1 MSVRWNKSN
10 GRLFHSFHGTERW
23 CECLFRYRRQP
34 DKNLLHT
41 LTRCVNAWAHDRRK
55 YFLRIVHI
63 QMNIVSAHLVNRS
76 GVSIEISSKSV
87 FKNNNI
93 KARISI
99 MHCVHVIS
107 CSNANTKKHKH
118 FFFIWIVYHSFSFSL
133 PVYLSS
139 TVIAKC
145 ISHCETVNL

>member
-1 MSVRWNKSN
+1 MWDEISRMEDYSTHFMALRDGVNVYSDIADS
-10 GRLFHSFHGTERW
+10 LT
-23 CECLFRYRRQP
+23 
-34 DKNLLHT
+34 KNLLHT